1 MFTCHV
7 NLLQLSSSV
16 NLEEFPVVV
25 KISLTQTAEI
35 KHETKFNEYIGHYPT
50 LI

>member
-1 MFTCHV
+1 MVTCHV
-7 NLLQLSSSV
+7 NPLPLSSRVS
-16 NLEEFPVVV
+16 LEEFPVMV

-35 KHETKFNEYIGHYPT
+35 KHETKFNKYLGHYPT